1 MDEIINKKISIINQT
16 ISKNISRFDDSE
28 RGLLSQNILSQLRNL
43 IELIFLKIYNQK
55 ENKLLEPIYENF
67 RTAEKYVKR
76 IGTLKFLW
84 KFHNLLQISTSHY
97 TLDENTSERL
107 ILKYYEYLLKIKLF
121 LKQEY
126 NLEVFLNIN
135 EFPIDLD
142 KTTQEYY
149 EKIAK
154 RLNNLLKSDTKK
166 DRYYIQKIKP
176 FFINNNVYYEVT
188 FTKAHERVS
197 KFDRIIAFTKL
208 EIIQNYAVDLFIRK
222 DYIEILGEKMP
233 INIIENWQVSI
244 RPCELNN
251 FARIFGINI
260 NIQSGHKEYR
270 ELMIFLTQTGL
281 SLNEYVI
288 QDGHYYNFIKDNVT
302 SGSKI
307 QFFDVLDR
315 CRNLLL
321 HNYSASNITRYLL
334 YNMNNKIIKQQT
346 HTETN
351 FKLSDL
357 FLQWRCIP
365 FDQMPFTTSLISHNP
380 RIYDL
385 LECIDTQNREHEF
398 LAKKIQNNTEIEG
411 KLFMPQDEIEKFENY
426 KELIKK
432 YNTLIYK
439 PTQSNR
445 IIKSYKNKFFYM
457 QGYVDD
463 TIEIVKKLQELSH
476 EGLDNYANSVKAWIE
491 EADYNID
498 CEDKKKFFINM
509 FENSKVAM
517 IYGAAGTGKSTM
529 INHISHFFKDYQK
542 MYLAQ
547 TNPAT
552 DNLKRKVDTSNC
564 EFMTITKFL
573 SNKNNNTE
581 CPILFIDECSTVS
594 NKDMALVLQKA
605 SFKLLVLVGDIFQI
619 ESIRFG
625 NWFEVSKEFLPKKA
639 IFELTTPWRTKNDKL
654 LELWGKVRNI
664 NDDILEHIERNS
676 YSTNLD
682 ESIFENHEDDEI
694 ILCLNYDGLYGI
706 NNINRFLQANNPNK
720 SIEWGDLIYKIN
732 DPILFN
738 ETQRFGNI
746 IYNNLKGKI
755 VNINLLDKQIEFEIE
770 IEKVLHELD
779 IQFYDLELVSSD
791 AHKSV
796 IKFTVNQFPT
806 IDEDHD
812 SSDAIV
818 PFQVA
823 YAVSIHKAQGL
834 EYNSVKIVITDEVEE
849 QISHNIF
856 YTAITRAKAKLK
868 IYWSPE
874 TENKILKDLKIKEN
888 KRDIGLLKGMFID
901 SLKANKT

>member
-55 ENKLLEPIYENF
+55 ENKSLEPIYENF

-76 IGTLKFLW
+76 IGTLRFLW

-107 ILKYYEYLLKIKLF
+107 MLKYYEYLLKIKLF

-149 EKIAK
+149 EKIAR
-154 RLNNLLKSDTKK
+154 RLNIFLKSDTKK

-176 FFINNNVYYEVT
+176 FFISNNIYYEVT

-208 EIIQNYAVDLFIRK
+208 DITQNYAVDLFIRK

-260 NIQSGHKEYR
+260 NIQSGYKEYR

-281 SLNEYVI
+281 NLNEYVI
-288 QDGHYYNFIKDNVT
+288 QEQSYYDFVKYKAT
-302 SGSKI
+302 EGSKI

-315 CRNLLL
+315 CRELLL
-321 HNYSASNITRYLL
+321 RNKAGSNIIRYLL
-334 YNMNNKIIKQQT
+334 YIMNNNIIKQQT
-346 HTETN
+346 DDKEN
-351 FKLSDL
+351 YKLPNL
-357 FLQWRCIP
+357 FLKLECIP
-365 FDQMPFTTSLISHNP
+365 FKQTPFTTSLKNHNP

-385 LECIDTQNREHEF
+385 LECIDYQNREHEF
-398 LAKKIQNNTEIEG
+398 LARLIQNNTEING
-411 KLFMPQDEIEKFENY
+411 KLFTSLEEVEKFDNY
-426 KELIKK
+426 EKIIRK
-432 YNTLIYK
+432 YNDLIYK
-439 PTQSNR
+439 KTQAGRVIECYKQNFFYIKHYVEDIIE
-445 IIKSYKNKFFYM
+445 IIK
-457 QGYVDD
+457 
-463 TIEIVKKLQELSH
+463 TLQALSQ
-476 EGLDNYANSVKAWIE
+476 EGLKNYSNSVKSWIE
-491 EADYNID
+491 ETDYNID
-498 CEDKKKFFINM
+498 CEDKKKFLIQM

-529 INHISHFFKDYQK
+529 INHISHFFKDK
-542 MYLAQ
+542 SKIYLAQ

-564 EFMTITKFL
+564 KFMTITRFL
-573 SNKNNNTE
+573 SNRNKDTK
-581 CPILFIDECSTVS
+581 CGILFIDECSTVS
-594 NKDMALVLQKA
+594 NKNIVSILQKA
-605 SFKLLVLVGDIFQI
+605 SFSLLVLVGDIFQI

-625 NWFEVSKEFLPKKA
+625 NWFEISKEFLPKKA
-639 IFELTTPWRTKNDKL
+639 IFELTEPWRTKNDKL
-654 LELWGKVRNI
+654 LAFWSKVRNI
-664 NDDILEHIERNS
+664 EDDILEHIERNG

-682 ESIFENHEDDEI
+682 ESIFDNHEDDEI
-694 ILCLNYDGLYGI
+694 VLCLNYDGLYGI
-706 NNINRFLQANNPNK
+706 NNINRFLQANNPSK
-720 SIEWGDLIYKIN
+720 AIEWGDLIYKVN

-738 ETQRFGNI
+738 ETQRFGNV

-755 VNINLLDKQIEFEIE
+755 VDINLLDKKIEFEIE
-770 IEKVLHELD
+770 IEKVLNELNV
-779 IQFYDLELVSSD
+779 QFYDLELVSSD
-791 AHKSV
+791 TYKSV

-806 IDEDHD
+806 TDEDHD
-812 SSDAIV
+812 SSDAVV
-818 PFQVA
+818 PFQIA

-849 QISHNIF
+849 QITHNIF
-856 YTAITRAKAKLK
+856 YTVITRTKEKLK
-868 IYWSPE
+868 IYWPPE
-874 TENKILKDLKIKEN
+874 TENKILKDIKRRDN
-888 KRDIGLLKGMFID
+888 HKDIGLLKGMMH
-901 SLKANKT
+901 